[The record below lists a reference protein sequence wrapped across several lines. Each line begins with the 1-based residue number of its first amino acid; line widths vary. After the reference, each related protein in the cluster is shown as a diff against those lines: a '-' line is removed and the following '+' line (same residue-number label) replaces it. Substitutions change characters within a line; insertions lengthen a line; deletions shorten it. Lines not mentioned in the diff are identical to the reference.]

1 MFKRGDS
8 SNNQKLWRH
17 AELERLFLSSKIYCK
32 CELVFDLTEKHISSQ
47 RFLRMIDKKNVI
59 FSAKLY

>member
-17 AELERLFLSSKIYCK
+17 AEIERLFLSSKIYGK
-32 CELVFDLTEKHISSQ
+32 CELVFDLIGKHISSQ
-47 RFLRMIDKKNVI
+47 RFLRMINGNSVI
-59 FSAKLY
+59 F